1 MRTYRYL
8 ADVVVALHAGY
19 VLVVVLG
26 LLAIYVGVALRWG
39 WVRNVWFRTLHLL
52 MIVVVVLESVWG
64 VPCPL
69 TTLEDYLRARAG
81 ETVSEASFVGRW
93 ANAITFWDIPEWV
106 LTIVYSLFA
115 AVVLATLLVAP
126 PRWPRRPP

>member
-1 MRTYRYL
+1 MSTYRYL
-8 ADVVVALHAGY
+8 ADAVVALHAGY
-19 VLVVVLG
+19 VLVVVFG
-26 LLAIYVGVALRWG
+26 LVAIYLGVALRWG
-39 WVRNVWFRTLHLL
+39 WVRNFWFRTLHFL
-52 MIVVVVLESVWG
+52 MIVVVVLESLCG

-69 TTLEDYLRARAG
+69 TTLEDHLRAQAG

-106 LTIVYSLFA
+106 LTIVYSVFA

-126 PRWPRRPP
+126 PRWPRLRR